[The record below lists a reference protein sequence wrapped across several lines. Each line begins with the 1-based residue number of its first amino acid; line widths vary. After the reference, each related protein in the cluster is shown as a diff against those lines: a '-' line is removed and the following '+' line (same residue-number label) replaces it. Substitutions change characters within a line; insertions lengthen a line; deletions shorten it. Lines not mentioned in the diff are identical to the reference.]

1 VIRRAAG
8 ARPRRPAHEAGLRPR
23 IRRAA
28 HSEHTAGWLF
38 VLPAAAL
45 IGLFGILPIGWSAL
59 LSFQQND
66 LLTTPKWVGGENYRA
81 LIHDPVFRDSVRRTF
96 VYTALFVPI
105 SVGGALAIAVLLDAK
120 IRFSRFYRTAVFVP
134 VATSTVATGIIFNW
148 LLDPTYGIANYL
160 LGKVGLGPYGF
171 FQDPDQ
177 AMYGIV
183 AMTVWGW
190 LGFDV
195 IIFLAALQGIPEEL
209 VEAARL
215 DGAGRWAIFR
225 RIRLPL
231 LSPATLFL
239 IVWSTINA
247 LQVFD
252 EIYVTTR
259 GGPLRATTVLVYYI
273 YNQAFEL
280 FHGGYAAAVAYALFV
295 ITLVF
300 SLVQL
305 WIGNRSVYYRS

>member
-1 VIRRAAG
+1 VRPGRAILG
-8 ARPRRPAHEAGLRPR
+8 
-23 IRRAA
+23 
-28 HSEHTAGWLF
+28 SEHVAGWLF
-38 VLPAAAL
+38 VLPATAL
-45 IGLFGILPIGWSAL
+45 IVLFGIVPIGWVVL
-59 LSFQQND
+59 LSLQHND
-66 LLTTPKWVGGENYRA
+66 LLTAPTWIGLENYRT
-81 LIHDPVFRDSVRRTF
+81 LVHDPVFRDSIRRTI
-96 VYTALFVPI
+96 VYTVLFVPI
-105 SVGGALAIAVLLDAK
+105 SVGGALAVALLLHAD
-120 IRFSRFYRTAVFVP
+120 IRFSRLYRTAVFVP

-177 AMYGIV
+177 ALYAVV

-195 IIFLAALQGIPEEL
+195 IIYLAALQGIPQDVL
-209 VEAARL
+209 EAAAL
-215 DGAGRWAIFR
+215 DGARRWATFR
-225 RIRLPL
+225 HVVLPL

-259 GGPLRATTVLVYYI
+259 GGPLQATTVLVYEI
-273 YNQAFEL
+273 YNEAFVV
-280 FHGGYAAAVAYALFV
+280 FHAGYAAAIALVLFL

-300 SLVQL
+300 SVIQL
-305 WIGNRSVYYRS
+305 WVGSRRVHYSS